1 MFGGRSIEGGLT
13 GVAMLP
19 LMLGLGFLILDVDE
33 TVFDGPFGGSI
44 SALVVSAIGSWKVCQ
59 TPSLIRLLEV

>member
-1 MFGGRSIEGGLT
+1 
-13 GVAMLP
+13 MLP